1 MLLAVFKYNTLLRL
15 RNPPNTLLLSQRFL
29 KNFKEIIMEKIL
41 DIAEAIGH
49 EKGLQPEKVLE
60 ALKTAFVQ
68 TAKRV
73 INPHY
78 AFEAVVDEDT
88 KNIKLIQTITVVADD
103 DERLQDEETAPAY
116 MAISEAREYDD
127 QVELGDQL
135 QYEHDLEDYGRTGA
149 SQLHRE
155 IEYHIQR
162 LVEDEVYNKYKSK
175 VGTLV
180 SGRVTRVDAQNATYI
195 EVDEIRAVLPMKSR
209 IKGEVF
215 EVGDHIKAVVRRV
228 NMDKEHGIQIEL
240 SRTSPKFL
248 EALLELEVPEIAEGT
263 VIIEKSARIPGERAK
278 VAVLST
284 HPQVDAVGATVGVK
298 GVRINAVSAELIGE
312 NIDCIEYTDIPEL
325 FVSRVMSPAIISH
338 VEIIKNEEGE
348 NEKAIITLP
357 SDQKSKAIGKS
368 GINIRLA
375 SMLTGMQ
382 IELIENDAVTNEN
395 GEVEEKKE
403 SVDALEA
410 LFS

>member
-1 MLLAVFKYNTLLRL
+1 
-15 RNPPNTLLLSQRFL
+15 
-29 KNFKEIIMEKIL
+29 MEKIL

-49 EKGLQPEKVLE
+49 EKGLQPEKVME
-60 ALKTAFVQ
+60 ALKVAFVQ

-73 INPHY
+73 IDPNF
-78 AFEAVVDEDT
+78 AFEAIVDEDT
-88 KNIKLIQTITVVADD
+88 KNLRLVQTITVVEDN

-116 MAISEAREYDD
+116 ISITEAREYDD

-135 QYEHDLEDYGRTGA
+135 QIDHDLEEHGRTAA
-149 SQLHRE
+149 SALHRE

-162 LVEDEVYNKYKSK
+162 LVEDEIFNKYKSK

-180 SGRVTRVDAQNATYI
+180 SGRVTRVDSKNNTYI

-228 NMDKEHGIQIEL
+228 NMDKENGMQIEL

-248 EALLELEVPEIAEGT
+248 EALLTLEVPEIAEGS

-278 VAVLST
+278 IALLST

-298 GVRINAVSAELIGE
+298 GVRINAVSDELIGE
-312 NIDCIEYTDIPEL
+312 NIDCIEYTNIPEL
-325 FVSRVMSPAIISH
+325 FVSRTMSPAIISH
-338 VEIIKNEEGE
+338 VEIVKNEEGE

-357 SDQKSKAIGKS
+357 ADQKSKAIGKS

-382 IELIENDAVTNEN
+382 IELVENDAVTNEE
-395 GEVEEKKE
+395 GEIEEKKE

-410 LFS
+410 LFN

>member
-1 MLLAVFKYNTLLRL
+1 
-15 RNPPNTLLLSQRFL
+15 
-29 KNFKEIIMEKIL
+29 MEKIL
-41 DIAEAIGH
+41 DIAEAIAH
-49 EKGLQPEKVLE
+49 EKGLKPENVLE
-60 ALKTAFVQ
+60 SLKTAFVQ

-73 INPHY
+73 IDRNF
-78 AFEAVVDEDT
+78 AFEAQIDDETKSIKVV
-88 KNIKLIQTITVVADD
+88 QTITVVSDD

-116 MAISEAREYDD
+116 ISLSEAREYDD
-127 QVELGDQL
+127 QVELDDQL
-135 QYEHDLEDYGRTGA
+135 QIEHDLEDYGRTGA

-162 LVEDEVYNKYKSK
+162 LVEDELYNKYKSK

-180 SGRVTRVDAQNATYI
+180 SGRVTRVDGNNATYI

-209 IKGEVF
+209 IKGEF
-215 EVGDHIKAVVRRV
+215 FDVGDHIKAVVRRV
-228 NMDKEHGIQIEL
+228 NMDKENGIQIEL

-263 VIIEKSARIPGERAK
+263 VVIEKAARIPGERAK
-278 VAVLST
+278 IAILST

-298 GVRINAVSAELIGE
+298 GVRINAVSDELIGE
-312 NIDCIEYTDIPEL
+312 NIDCIEYTTIPEL
-325 FVSRVMSPAIISH
+325 FVSRTMSPAIISH
-338 VEIIKNEEGE
+338 VEIVKNEEGE

-357 SDQKSKAIGKS
+357 ADQKSKAIGKS

-382 IELIENDAVTNEN
+382 IELIENDSTTNED
-395 GEVEEKKE
+395 GEIEEKKDG
-403 SVDALEA
+403 VDALEA
-410 LFS
+410 LFN

>member
-1 MLLAVFKYNTLLRL
+1 
-15 RNPPNTLLLSQRFL
+15 
-29 KNFKEIIMEKIL
+29 MEKIL
-41 DIAEAIGH
+41 DIAEAIAH

-60 ALKTAFVQ
+60 SLKTAFVQ

-73 INPHY
+73 INPNF
-78 AFEAVVDEDT
+78 AFVAQVDDAT
-88 KNIKLIQTITVVADD
+88 KSIQVIQTITVVADD
-103 DERLQDEETAPAY
+103 DERLQDEEIAPAY

-135 QYEHDLEDYGRTGA
+135 QIDHDLEEYGRTAA

-162 LVEDEVYNKYKSK
+162 LVEDELYNKYKAK

-180 SGRVTRVDAQNATYI
+180 SGRVTHVDAQNATYI

-209 IKGEVF
+209 IKGEIF
-215 EVGDHIKAVVRRV
+215 DVGDHIKAVVRRV
-228 NMDKEHGIQIEL
+228 NIDKNSIQIEL

-248 EALLELEVPEIAEGT
+248 EALLELEVPEIAEGS
-263 VIIEKSARIPGERAK
+263 VVIEKAARIPGERAK
-278 VAVLST
+278 IAIMST

-312 NIDCIEYTDIPEL
+312 NIDCIEYTTIPEL
-325 FVSRVMSPAIISH
+325 FVSRTMSPAIISH
-338 VEIIKNEEGE
+338 VEIVKNEEGE

-357 SDQKSKAIGKS
+357 ADQKSKAIGKS

-382 IELIENDAVTNEN
+382 IELVENDSVTNED
-395 GEVEEKKE
+395 GEIEEKKDG
-403 SVDALEA
+403 VDALEA
-410 LFS
+410 LFN

>member
-1 MLLAVFKYNTLLRL
+1 
-15 RNPPNTLLLSQRFL
+15 
-29 KNFKEIIMEKIL
+29 MEKIL

-49 EKGLQPEKVLE
+49 EKGLQPEKVMQ

-73 INPHY
+73 IGQNL
-78 AFEAVVDEDT
+78 AFEAQIDKES
-88 KNIKLIQTITVVADD
+88 KNIKIIQTITVVADD
-103 DERLQDEETAPAY
+103 DEKLQDEELAPAY
-116 MAISEAREYDD
+116 ISLTEAKEYDD

-135 QYEHDLEDYGRTGA
+135 QIDHDLEEYGRTAA

-162 LVEDEVYNKYKSK
+162 LVEDEIYTKYKSK

-180 SGRVTRVDAQNATYI
+180 SGRVTRVDAQNNTYI
-195 EVDEIRAVLPMKSR
+195 EVDEIRAILPMKSR
-209 IKGEVF
+209 IKGEIF
-215 EVGDHIKAVVRRV
+215 KVGDHIKAVVRRV
-228 NMDKEHGIQIEL
+228 NMDKENGMQIEL

-248 EALLELEVPEIAEGT
+248 EALLVLEVPEIAEGA

-278 VAVLST
+278 IALLST

-298 GVRINAVSAELIGE
+298 GVRINAVSQELIGE
-312 NIDCIEYTDIPEL
+312 NIDCIEYTTIPEL
-325 FVSRVMSPAIISH
+325 FVSRTMSPAIISH

-357 SDQKSKAIGKS
+357 ADQKSKAIGKS

-382 IELIENDAVTNEN
+382 IELIENDAVTTNEE
-395 GEVEEKKE
+395 GEIEEQKE

-410 LFS
+410 LFR

>member
-1 MLLAVFKYNTLLRL
+1 
-15 RNPPNTLLLSQRFL
+15 
-29 KNFKEIIMEKIL
+29 MEKIL

-49 EKGLQPEKVLE
+49 EKGLEPEKVMQ

-73 INPHY
+73 IGQNL
-78 AFEAVVDEDT
+78 AFEAQIDKES
-88 KNIKLIQTITVVADD
+88 KNIKIIQTITVVADD
-103 DERLQDEETAPAY
+103 DEKLQDQELAPAY
-116 MAISEAREYDD
+116 ISLTEAKEYDD

-135 QYEHDLEDYGRTGA
+135 QIDHDLEEYGRTAA

-162 LVEDEVYNKYKSK
+162 LVEDEIYTKYKSK

-180 SGRVTRVDAQNATYI
+180 SGRVTRVDAQNNTYI
-195 EVDEIRAVLPMKSR
+195 EVDEIRAILPMKSR
-209 IKGEVF
+209 IKGEIF
-215 EVGDHIKAVVRRV
+215 KVGDHIKAVVRRV
-228 NMDKEHGIQIEL
+228 NMDKENGMQIEL

-248 EALLELEVPEIAEGT
+248 EALLALEVPEIAEGS
-263 VIIEKSARIPGERAK
+263 VVIEKSARIPGERAK
-278 VAVLST
+278 IALLST

-298 GVRINAVSAELIGE
+298 GVRINAVSQELIGE
-312 NIDCIEYTDIPEL
+312 NIDCIEYTTIPEL
-325 FVSRVMSPAIISH
+325 FVSRTMSPAIISH

-357 SDQKSKAIGKS
+357 VDQKSKAIGKS

-382 IELIENDAVTNEN
+382 IELIENDAVTTNEE
-395 GEVEEKKE
+395 GKIEEQKE

-410 LFS
+410 LFR

>member
-1 MLLAVFKYNTLLRL
+1 
-15 RNPPNTLLLSQRFL
+15 
-29 KNFKEIIMEKIL
+29 MEKIL

-49 EKGLQPEKVLE
+49 EKGLQPEKVME

-73 INPHY
+73 IGHNF
-78 AFEAVVDEDT
+78 AFEAQIDEDT
-88 KNIKLIQTITVVADD
+88 KNIKIVQTITVVADD
-103 DERLQDEETAPAY
+103 DEKLQDEELAPAY
-116 MAISEAREYDD
+116 ISLTEAKEYDD

-135 QYEHDLEDYGRTGA
+135 QIDHDLKDYGRTGA

-162 LVEDEVYNKYKSK
+162 LVEDEIYNKYKSK

-180 SGRVTRVDAQNATYI
+180 SGRVTRVDAHNNTYI
-195 EVDEIRAVLPMKSR
+195 EVDEIRAILPMKSR
-209 IKGEVF
+209 IKGEIF

-228 NMDKEHGIQIEL
+228 NMDKENGMQIEL

-248 EALLELEVPEIAEGT
+248 EALLELEVPEIAEGS
-263 VIIEKSARIPGERAK
+263 VIIEKAARIPGERAK
-278 VAVLST
+278 IALLST

-298 GVRINAVSAELIGE
+298 GARINAVSEELIGE
-312 NIDCIEYTDIPEL
+312 NIDCIEYTSIPEL
-325 FVSRVMSPAIISH
+325 FVSRTMSPAIISH
-338 VEIIKNEEGE
+338 VEIVKNEDGE

-357 SDQKSKAIGKS
+357 ADQKSKAIGKS

-382 IELIENDAVTNEN
+382 IELLENDAVTTNED
-395 GEVEEKKE
+395 GEIQEQKDN
-403 SVDALEA
+403 VDALEA